1 MKFGFFSREPGQ
13 FLKKKTLASERLDRF
28 LMQFLEVKVTALHEV
43 IFLTKP
49 IDIEIVGAKF

>member
-1 MKFGFFSREPGQ
+1 MKFGYFSRGPRPLLE
-13 FLKKKTLASERLDRF
+13 KKTLASERLDRF